1 MRRTREKY
9 ALRKGEAA
17 LEESWHR
24 SAAPV
29 TTFART
35 KLEKNP
41 ARINSVT
48 RVDGVRAKCTRRKV
62 STNVNSTT
70 FDDVEIWQN
79 FSPERSHRNLTV
91 MPRYPK
97 VKNSPR

>member
-29 TTFART
+29 TTFARR

-41 ARINSVT
+41 ARINSENP
-48 RVDGVRAKCTRRKV
+48 CRRRSSKV
-62 STNVNSTT
+62 YTSQSVH
-70 FDDVEIWQN
+70 
-79 FSPERSHRNLTV
+79 ER
-91 MPRYPK
+91 
-97 VKNSPR
+97 